1 MTVTSNTDR
10 FRHLLRTQKQLGFDA
25 DFLARWEANEFW
37 DSLVVGEKQRHSAT
51 FVVEEEDVL
60 SYNLAVGETH
70 PLFVDPEFARA
81 HAPRGTILVHPVFTT
96 TIAFWFAQ
104 PEAQGSWIRTPGAR
118 NPFQR
123 IDYRERI
130 HVGDRLS
137 LVHQNWDRFWRRGKA
152 YMIGQLSLVDQ
163 EGREKAVCHGT
174 LILPPSKDDVRRFAD
189 A

>member
-1 MTVTSNTDR
+1 MSSNTER
-10 FRHLLRTQKQLGFDA
+10 FEHLLKTHKQRTYDH
-25 DFLARWEANEFW
+25 DFLARWDAIEYW
-37 DSLVVGEKQRHSAT
+37 DSLVIGEKRQHPDV
-51 FVVEEEDVL
+51 FVVEQEDVL

-70 PLFVDPEFARA
+70 PLYIDPEFARR

-104 PEAQGSWIRTPGAR
+104 PDTQGSWIRTPGSR

-123 IDYRERI
+123 IEYRERI

-137 LVHQNWDRFWRRGKA
+137 IVHENYDRFWRRGKG
-152 YMIGQLSLVDQ
+152 YMTTRITILDQ
-163 EGREKAVCHGT
+163 DGREKAQCLGT
-174 LILPPSKDDVRRFAD
+174 LILPENKQAVGAFAT